1 MSEVTSALTLNLVA
15 YTNVQQNGK
24 YPEKQLSWIANG
36 TAEVW
41 VCTDII
47 SWLYI
52 FMASG
57 KRKEPDFNGL

>member
-1 MSEVTSALTLNLVA
+1 MSEVTSALTLNLMA

-24 YPEKQLSWIANG
+24 YPEKHLSWTANG

-41 VCTDII
+41 VCTDRIP
-47 SWLYI
+47 WLYI

-57 KRKEPDFNGL
+57 KRKEPNFNRL